1 MRIGLL
7 GSHGT
12 GKSTLVDA
20 FLERVPTYETH
31 QEEQSRNVVKKGLG
45 INFET
50 SLETQVAFKK
60 EFETLIND
68 SDTPK
73 DFITPRT
80 LIDLCAYNLYFFR
93 RPEYGLNQT
102 FVNKTL
108 KLMLENLKWWD
119 LYLYIPI
126 EFPIEHEDEFRIGQK
141 ADSNYQIEID
151 TYVNALLM
159 NYGIPFFTISGTVEE
174 RINQMVQIESIRQ
187 IAMKGKDEITSSI

>member
-20 FLERVPTYETH
+20 FLKKFPTYETPK
-31 QEEQSRNVVKKGLG
+31 EEHSRSVVKKGLG

-50 SLETQVAFKK
+50 SLESQVAFKD
-60 EFETLIND
+60 EFEIMINNP
-68 SDTPK
+68 DTPK

-93 RPEYGLNQT
+93 RPEYRLNQT

-108 KLMLENLKWWD
+108 KLMLKNLKWWD
-119 LYLYIPI
+119 LYLYVPI

-141 ADSNYQIEID
+141 KDSNYQIEID
-151 TYVNALLM
+151 TYINALLM
-159 NYGIPFFTISGTVEE
+159 NYGIPFFTLSGTIEE
-174 RINQMVQIESIRQ
+174 RMDQLVEIEINYQIKIGE
-187 IAMKGKDEITSSI
+187 K